1 MRVLSVLTVIAVL
14 VAAVL
19 VLAGCSAAATPATA
33 TAPPEPTQEEVFLLN
48 GARLDL
54 QGHCAPARTDLAE
67 RAIAGVECTP
77 TSDVA
82 LLVKMFLFNSQADL
96 LASYQTRLDAHWV
109 PMRTNAGSCAAGQ
122 PSEGSYIPG
131 DGAGF
136 VPERGA
142 CYVDEAGHAH
152 STVTLPPYVLVEVDG
167 RVGDGMAVQRFA
179 WLGNQDV
186 PGGPTIW
193 RSDGPA
199 SPEK

>member
-1 MRVLSVLTVIAVL
+1 MRTVPAVVV
-14 VAAVL
+14 VAVML
-19 VLAGCSAAATPATA
+19 VLAGCSAAATPSTA
-33 TAPPEPTQEEVFLLN
+33 TAPPEPTQDELFLLN

-54 QGHCAPARTDLAE
+54 QGHCAPVRTDLAG

-77 TSDVA
+77 ASDVA
-82 LLVKMFLFNSQADL
+82 LLVRMLLFNSQADL
-96 LASYQTRLDAHWV
+96 LDTYQARLGANGV

-122 PSEGSYIPG
+122 PSEGSYMPG

-136 VPERGA
+136 VPERGG
-142 CYVDEAGHAH
+142 CYVDAAGHAH
-152 STVTLPPYVLVEVDG
+152 YTVTSPPYVLVEVDG
-167 RVGDGMAVQRFA
+167 SVGDGTAVQRFA